1 MNRLYISSQHPSHF
15 YSDVTSLYL
24 LARTDVTSLYLLA
37 RADKLGVVLEDFG
50 EMLGQALKV
59 STYTAVKDEDF
70 ICIL

>member
-24 LARTDVTSLYLLA
+24 LARTD
-37 RADKLGVVLEDFG
+37 KLGVVLEDFG

-59 STYTAVKDEDF
+59 STYTPVKDR
-70 ICIL
+70 